1 MAYLRPSWFQRKVFN
16 PLATRFGIGGSVGLA
31 IPGRKSGRVYQVP
44 VIPVT
49 VDGATYLV
57 SPRGEAEWVQ
67 NLRANGG
74 RGELCRRGRA
84 QPFTGTEVPVD
95 ARGPILAAYRQK
107 AGAAVKGYFAQ
118 LPDDADHPVF
128 RLD

>member
-1 MAYLRPSWFQRKVFN
+1 MAYLRPGWFQRTVFN
-16 PLATRFGIGGSVGLA
+16 PIATRFGISGSIGLA
-31 IPGRKSGRVYQVP
+31 VPGRKTGRVYEVP
-44 VIPVT
+44 VIPVE

-57 SPRGEAEWVQ
+57 SPRGEAEWVR

-74 RGELCRRGRA
+74 RGELRRKGKA
-84 QPFTGTEVPVD
+84 EPFTSTEVPVE
-95 ARGPILAAYRQK
+95 ARGPILTAYRER
-107 AGAAVKGYFAQ
+107 AGSAVKGYFAK